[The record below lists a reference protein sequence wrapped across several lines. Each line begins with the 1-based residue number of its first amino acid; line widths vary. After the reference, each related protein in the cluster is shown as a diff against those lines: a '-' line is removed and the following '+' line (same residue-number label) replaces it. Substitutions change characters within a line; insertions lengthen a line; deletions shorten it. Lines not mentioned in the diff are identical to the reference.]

1 VFTVP
6 VRGSGGD
13 VNGII
18 DILPEK
24 WELVEYNGQPW
35 LRFFFDHGKRTAVSL
50 YEVGIQCRFQF
61 RNELFGEENDKVLK
75 STLDLIEIQRQGVK
89 EGIKNSASY
98 RFYASHNNF
107 TKEEDL
113 QKERKRF
120 DDLNFRN
127 SEGGGILLFPMQYK
141 DIHQAESKPYT
152 IDADQQKLIKENVY
166 DYFGVNEDILQN
178 KAFGDSWLAFYE
190 GAVEWFGIQTGES
203 VTRMLYSVRERE
215 YGNRFFLTSNR
226 LQYMS
231 NKDKLEA
238 IQAFADRGLMTRNE
252 LREIMNLPPLP
263 APYGDQI
270 PARGEYYNVNEGG
283 NDNAG
288 QNE

>member
-1 VFTVP
+1 
-6 VRGSGGD
+6 
-13 VNGII
+13 
-18 DILPEK
+18 
-24 WELVEYNGQPW
+24 
-35 LRFFFDHGKRTAVSL
+35 
-50 YEVGIQCRFQF
+50 
-61 RNELFGEENDKVLK
+61 
-75 STLDLIEIQRQGVK
+75 
-89 EGIKNSASY
+89 
-98 RFYASHNNF
+98 
-107 TKEEDL
+107 
-113 QKERKRF
+113 
-120 DDLNFRN
+120 
-127 SEGGGILLFPMQYK
+127 MQYK

-283 NDNAG
+283 NSNAG

>member
-1 VFTVP
+1 M
-6 VRGSGGD
+6 
-13 VNGII
+13 NGFQQVASFQQFAESAEFGM
-18 DILPEK
+18 LSQ
-24 WELVEYNGQPW
+24 LVE
-35 LRFFFDHGKRTAVSL
+35 HGL
-50 YEVGIQCRFQF
+50 PG
-61 RNELFGEENDKVLK
+61 
-75 STLDLIEIQRQGVK
+75 
-89 EGIKNSASY
+89 
-98 RFYASHNNF
+98 
-107 TKEEDL
+107 
-113 QKERKRF
+113 
-120 DDLNFRN
+120 
-127 SEGGGILLFPMQYK
+127 SE
-141 DIHQAESKPYT
+141 
-152 IDADQQKLIKENVY
+152 
-166 DYFGVNEDILQN
+166 YFGVNEDILQN

-252 LREIMNLPPLP
+252 LREIMNLAPLP

-283 NDNAG
+283 NSNAG

>member
-1 VFTVP
+1 MEQTIDALLEAP
-6 VRGSGGD
+6 YR
-13 VNGII
+13 II

-283 NDNAG
+283 NSNAG